1 MINLFHR
8 NVELLLG
15 NDYLQM
21 TAYFH
26 SFSIRRPDV
35 PVRSAQDSFVP
46 DLGSYY
52 GGGFITDDSMY
63 MVIDTESSSGKL
75 IKFPITR
82 DSKRDGVYIVHA
94 SVIIPIMTC
103 PLST

>member
-1 MINLFHR
+1 MQS
-8 NVELLLG
+8 LLL
-15 NDYLQM
+15 LC
-21 TAYFH
+21 TAAL
-26 SFSIRRPDV
+26 SLTRRCAGQTL
-35 PVRSAQDSFVP
+35 SAQDSFVP

-82 DSKRDGVYIVHA
+82 DSKRDGV
-94 SVIIPIMTC
+94 
-103 PLST
+103 